1 MGAADP
7 RHPNEASDDSG
18 EYRIAPD
25 ETPSATPAAKAKAE
39 AKPAD
44 ETSII
49 VARRRSLVDDDSVDE
64 DAPATDDDGDDLPP
78 PISAEANP
86 KPWLVAGGAALGFV
100 LLAWLAGV
108 DSLAIPIPTSTGT
121 VVPELELG
129 DRIGGFIRTLV
140 FFPLATL
147 AAAFGMLGLA
157 FIDQR
162 PVGDVGALFAKC
174 GAVVA
179 FALVLW
185 LVPIDIR
192 FVKQVVNT
200 LGVPLVAGAIAVPVF
215 RLTPRDAAVA
225 TGLALLGMA
234 LLVLGSLT
242 VVWAVGR

>member
-7 RHPNEASDDSG
+7 RHPNEAPDDSG
-18 EYRIAPD
+18 EYRLAPD
-25 ETPSATPAAKAKAE
+25 ETPSARPAGA
-39 AKPAD
+39 PSD
-44 ETSII
+44 SP
-49 VARRRSLVDDDSVDE
+49 ARRSSLVDDDSVDE
-64 DAPATDDDGDDLPP
+64 DAPAADDDGDDLPP